1 MVWEPNIPRNKDR
14 NVVSVANFEAWRDR
28 NQVFDGMAALV
39 PRPVTL
45 VDGDVPDLA
54 RAAAAADQGAVDEQ
68 AAPDAVVELE
78 RHAVVAA
85 APRAPDVLAE
95 GC

>member
-1 MVWEPNIPRNKDR
+1 M
-14 NVVSVANFEAWRDR
+14 
-28 NQVFDGMAALV
+28 
-39 PRPVTL
+39 
-45 VDGDVPDLA
+45 PDLA

-85 APRAPDVLAE
+85 APRSPDVLAE
-95 GC
+95 RGQVRVVVDAYRDAESGGDVVACHALPAGENR